1 MRVNYQKSFY
11 NAAKAV
17 YKISNGLDNLSFPLD
32 ILEIISQDQRI
43 KLMTFNEFSNKTH
56 TPHFQISSIFGSEDA
71 FHIRKGNKALII
83 YNNSLPMNRLRF
95 TLAHEYGHFVM
106 GHTGINLNEHFTYE
120 DFYRRK
126 AEEYEANSFA
136 SCLLFPLHIR
146 YKYFNCLNTY
156 KTSEIFQISL
166 QASEIALK
174 VIKTH
179 MDSGLDDYMSS
190 NENLHPKNYLLFLK
204 ESLDSHMDYIN
215 EFNYIYDLPI

>member
-1 MRVNYQKSFY
+1 M
-11 NAAKAV
+11 
-17 YKISNGLDNLSFPLD
+17 SFPLD

-43 KLMTFNEFSNKTH
+43 KLMTFNEFSNKTY

-156 KTSEIFQISL
+156 KTSEIFQISV

-190 NENLHPKNYLLFLK
+190 NENLHPK
-204 ESLDSHMDYIN
+204 I
-215 EFNYIYDLPI
+215 IYFS

>member
-11 NAAKAV
+11 KAAKAV
-17 YKISNGLDNLSFPLD
+17 YEISNGLDNLSFPLD
-32 ILEIISQDQRI
+32 ILEIISQDRRI

-56 TPHFQISSIFGSEDA
+56 TPHFEISSIFGSEDA

-106 GHTGINLNEHFTYE
+106 GHTGINLNEHFTYK

-156 KTSEIFQISL
+156 KTSEIFQISV

-179 MDSGLDDYMSS
+179 MDSGLDDYMTS

-204 ESLDSHMDYIN
+204 ESLDSHIDYTN

>member
-11 NAAKAV
+11 KAAKAV
-17 YKISNGLDNLSFPLD
+17 YEISNGLDNLSFPLD
-32 ILEIISQDQRI
+32 ILEIISQNRRI

-106 GHTGINLNEHFTYE
+106 GHTGINLNEHFTYK

-146 YKYFNCLNTY
+146 YKYFNYLNTY
-156 KTSEIFQISL
+156 KTSEIFQISV

>member
-11 NAAKAV
+11 KAAKAV
-17 YKISNGLDNLSFPLD
+17 YEISNGLDNLSFPLD
-32 ILEIISQDQRI
+32 ILEIISQDRRI

-56 TPHFQISSIFGSEDA
+56 TPHFEISSIFGSEDA

-95 TLAHEYGHFVM
+95 TLAHEYVHFVM

-156 KTSEIFQISL
+156 KTSEIFQISV

-204 ESLDSHMDYIN
+204 ESLDSHIDYTN

>member
-11 NAAKAV
+11 KAAKAV
-17 YKISNGLDNLSFPLD
+17 YEISNGLDNLSFPLD
-32 ILEIISQDQRI
+32 ILEIISQDRRI

-56 TPHFQISSIFGSEDA
+56 TPHFEISSIFGSEDA

-136 SCLLFPLHIR
+136 SCLLFALHIR

-156 KTSEIFQISL
+156 KTSEIFQISV

-179 MDSGLDDYMSS
+179 MDSGLDDYMTS

-204 ESLDSHMDYIN
+204 ESLDSHIDYTN